1 MKYTILAVGLF
12 QAAALCAQ
20 EPPASPPPSG
30 DGEERAFE
38 TVLGGL
44 QDLLDGLSGAGRPVA
59 EALAPESISLSLR
72 EAVTMA
78 LERNPRIVEAE
89 ANVEGADALVGQA
102 RAPLFPQVRGAMAFN
117 YQEGADQSFGGG
129 FLTDLVA
136 PGASDAK
143 EITRADRLSAEQVLY
158 AGGQLRAGIEAS
170 RFLAQSE
177 EWRRIA
183 TLDDVE
189 FETKRAYLDCL
200 LAGALVRVAEDSVIA
215 FERHLRDTR
224 HKLAVGLAAPVE
236 EMRGRSELLSRQS
249 DVDESRNGK
258 LIAYANLRR
267 FMALAQDTE
276 LDLTTRPTWLPLEA
290 SPRDYVDEAVAGRPE
305 VLALKAAVA
314 AARQDIRRVK
324 GQYRPS
330 TAAIVEWTNL
340 DNAGSFA
347 IDSWTGSVAVRWDI
361 FTGRRRKYEK
371 KEAEARH
378 RGLEGQLDQLYLAVE
393 FDVRQ
398 AYIRVQNAIAMM
410 SRESAN
416 VEVAHES
423 LRLTS
428 LRFREGIGTQADVLD
443 AQLAL
448 TLAETQL
455 VQGARDY
462 AVAHAELERATGRSW
477 NRVGGVEAVVEGEN

>member
-1 MKYTILAVGLF
+1 
-12 QAAALCAQ
+12 
-20 EPPASPPPSG
+20 
-30 DGEERAFE
+30 
-38 TVLGGL
+38 
-44 QDLLDGLSGAGRPVA
+44 
-59 EALAPESISLSLR
+59 
-72 EAVTMA
+72 
-78 LERNPRIVEAE
+78 
-89 ANVEGADALVGQA
+89 
-102 RAPLFPQVRGAMAFN
+102 
-117 YQEGADQSFGGG
+117 
-129 FLTDLVA
+129 
-136 PGASDAK
+136 
-143 EITRADRLSAEQVLY
+143 
-158 AGGQLRAGIEAS
+158 
-170 RFLAQSE
+170 
-177 EWRRIA
+177 
-183 TLDDVE
+183 
-189 FETKRAYLDCL
+189 
-200 LAGALVRVAEDSVIA
+200 
-215 FERHLRDTR
+215 
-224 HKLAVGLAAPVE
+224 
-236 EMRGRSELLSRQS
+236 
-249 DVDESRNGK
+249 
-258 LIAYANLRR
+258 
-267 FMALAQDTE
+267 MALAQDTE

-330 TAAIVEWTNL
+330 AAAIVEWTNL